1 MASILRI
8 RFTLLSIFCS
18 SPSLLATLPDT
29 LEIPRAVLPATFLI
43 PLPIAPA
50 ARLSRLGFFEAP
62 PVDEPPVD
70 EDPPVVVDVLPPDE
84 LPVVPVE
91 EDVDEPPVDEPPLSP
106 RSLPLAN
113 SDLADPTAR
122 CARPDA

>member
-50 ARLSRLGFFEAP
+50 ARLSRLGLFEAP
-62 PVDEPPVD
+62 PVDEQPVD
-70 EDPPVVVDVLPPDE
+70 EDQPVVVDVLPPDE

-91 EDVDEPPVDEPPLSP
+91 EDVDEPPLSP